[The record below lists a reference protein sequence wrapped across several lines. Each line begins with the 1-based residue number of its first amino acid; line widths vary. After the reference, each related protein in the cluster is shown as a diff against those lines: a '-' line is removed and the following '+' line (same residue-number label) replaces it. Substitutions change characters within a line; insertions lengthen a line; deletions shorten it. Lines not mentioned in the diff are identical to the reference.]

1 MNYYLMKVKQIL
13 RNLIVNNFQKLKENF
28 EYLAQRVLI

>member
-1 MNYYLMKVKQIL
+1 MNSYIMKAKQIL

-28 EYLAQRVLI
+28 EYLAQHVLI

>member
-28 EYLAQRVLI
+28 EYLAQQVLI